1 MLEPS
6 MQELTTEQAKGLQ
19 VALHAE
25 DASGPFSFPQASSLT
40 KLKKAVSQAVGSAL
54 NVAQSPKSTVD
65 RRNEANMSA
74 LGQILRSKYYRPS
87 KVQVLSQM
95 PCCPGHRWGG
105 SFSQPS
111 PAKQWKTSDISV
123 LAEGK
128 PSNWRSHLFPAAK
141 VTQSGHAQLEE
152 QGRYLQRCWK
162 HQNIKTNYGWMCIVK
177 YVKNCE
183 QNHEPRCSHLW
194 TYENTLNLTMENH
207 HC

>member
-1 MLEPS
+1 

-95 PCCPGHRWGG
+95 PCCRVTDEAAPFR
-105 SFSQPS
+105 SQAQQS
-111 PAKQWKTSDISV
+111 SGRLLTSQYWQKESRQTG
-123 LAEGK
+123 ART
-128 PSNWRSHLFPAAK
+128 SSQRQRSHKA
-141 VTQSGHAQLEE
+141 VTRS
-152 QGRYLQRCWK
+152 WK
-162 HQNIKTNYGWMCIVK
+162 SKEGTCNDVGSTKISKQTMCECV
-177 YVKNCE
+177 
-183 QNHEPRCSHLW
+183 L
-194 TYENTLNLTMENH
+194 
-207 HC
+207 